1 MIHETQVDN
10 FVDVY
15 SRSEAAT
22 PIAHKTVII
31 CKLEKTR
38 YSIGA

>member
-15 SRSEAAT
+15 FKSEAAT
-22 PIAHKTVII
+22 LIAHKTVII
-31 CKLEKTR
+31 IMLVGEDTK
-38 YSIGA
+38 